1 MANALGKAPDYSV
14 KTSEKYLDDEKQ
26 VRYRSSFI
34 GVGWKN
40 TDENGEERINLRL
53 HALPVNGELV
63 LWKYQPFDP
72 ENGKPKRSDDGKKR

>member
-1 MANALGKAPDYSV
+1 MANADTRTPDFTV
-14 KTSEKYLDDEKQ
+14 KSSERYLNDEKQ
-26 VRYRSSFI
+26 LKYRSSFI

-63 LWKYQPFDP
+63 LWKYQPLDP
-72 ENGKPKRSDDGKKR
+72 ENGKGQGTKGKKS

>member
-1 MANALGKAPDYSV
+1 MANFVGQAPDYSV

-63 LWKYQPFDP
+63 LWTYQPFDP
-72 ENGKPKRSDDGKKR
+72 ENGQPQTAKGKKR